1 MKAQDLLFGETFV
14 QGESLHFN
22 GRTGVITSWDWKGRP
37 FCFHMVGS
45 GSEHEKT
52 VQRLQHQFPRVA
64 RLRKTVEI
72 NHGWNYVSQK
82 ELGLD
87 LNQKAVITGD

>member
-37 FCFHMVGS
+37 FRFHMVGS

-52 VQRLQHQFPRVA
+52 VQRA
-64 RLRKTVEI
+64 TS
-72 NHGWNYVSQK
+72 VSQGCK
-82 ELGLD
+82 TAEDG
-87 LNQKAVITGD
+87 